1 MSISGRDCVA
11 YRELGE
17 KQMALKKKDFLLQT
31 DNRQRTKVFLEVLA
45 DLKKNLRTLVKV
57 F

>member
-1 MSISGRDCVA
+1 MA